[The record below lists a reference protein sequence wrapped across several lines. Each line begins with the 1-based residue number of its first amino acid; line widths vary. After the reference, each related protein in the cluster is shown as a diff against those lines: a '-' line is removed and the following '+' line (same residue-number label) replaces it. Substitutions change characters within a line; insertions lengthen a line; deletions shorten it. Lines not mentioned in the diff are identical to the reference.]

1 MYAILLCVF
10 AFVVVVQLLYYWAVF
25 AKFSFAKVRTGTPK
39 KIGVSVVVC
48 AKNEEENVKRLIP
61 LLAEQEYHD
70 FEVVLIDDASS
81 DDTLEVF
88 EQFQL
93 QYPRI
98 KIVKVVNNE
107 AFWGNKKFA
116 LTLGIKA
123 TTKDYLLFID
133 ADCVP
138 ASNQW
143 LKEMAGH
150 FTMQKTIVLGYG
162 KYRKIP
168 NSFLNK
174 LVRFETLLAAVQY
187 FGWTLTGKPYMGVGR
202 NLAYKKEEFFRVD
215 GFRDHLKLRSGDDDL
230 FVNQVATKKNTTF
243 SDAPHAFTISEP
255 KTSFTSWFRQK
266 RRHSTT
272 ANYYKAFDRFQL
284 SLFYFTQLAF
294 PILAT
299 VLLIAQFEWI
309 IVVSLLGVRYLSTWL
324 CLGFTA
330 GKLQE
335 KDTMYYYPILEIV
348 LVFTQLCIFIA
359 NTVSK
364 PVQWK

>member
-10 AFVVVVQLLYYWAVF
+10 AVVVVLQLLYYWAVF
-25 AKFSFAKVRTGTPK
+25 AKFSFKPVRSGTPK
-39 KIGVSVVVC
+39 KIGVSVLVC
-48 AKNEEENVKRLIP
+48 AKNEEKNVERLIP
-61 LLAEQEYHD
+61 LLAAQEYHD
-70 FEVVLIDDASS
+70 FEIVLIDDASS

-88 EQFQL
+88 ERFQA
-93 QYPRI
+93 QYPMI

-123 TTKDYLLFID
+123 ATKEYLLFID

-143 LKEMAGH
+143 LKEMAGQ

-174 LVRFETLLAAVQY
+174 LIRYETLLAAVQY
-187 FGWTLTGKPYMGVGR
+187 FGWTLAGKPYMGVGR
-202 NLAYKKEEFFRVD
+202 NLAYKREEFFKVD

-230 FVNQVATKKNTTF
+230 FVNQVATKKNTTYA
-243 SDAPHAFTISEP
+243 DAPHAFTISEP
-255 KTSFTSWFRQK
+255 KTSFRTWFRQK

-272 ANYYKAFDRFQL
+272 ANYYKAFDRLQL
-284 SLFYFTQLAF
+284 SIFYATQLAF
-294 PILAT
+294 PVLAT

-309 IVVSLLGVRYLSTWL
+309 IVVSLIGLRYLSTWL

-335 KDTMYYYPILEIV
+335 KDTMYFYPILEIA

-359 NTVSK
+359 NTFSK